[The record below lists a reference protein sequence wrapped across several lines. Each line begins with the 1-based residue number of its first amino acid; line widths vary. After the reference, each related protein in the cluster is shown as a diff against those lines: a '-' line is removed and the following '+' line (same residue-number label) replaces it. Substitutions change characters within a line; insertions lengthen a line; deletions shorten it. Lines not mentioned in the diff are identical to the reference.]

1 MASKSKKLKEKH
13 KNQRTTSM
21 KRRKFLGYQ
30 IVSKDGSNDIPEGF
44 YSLEIIRTKRV
55 LDDFF
60 SKDKSGLWVIV
71 PVYSGEIE
79 EPTFV

>member
-1 MASKSKKLKEKH
+1 MASKSKRLKKKKGE
-13 KNQRTTSM
+13 
-21 KRRKFLGYQ
+21 FIGYQ
-30 IVSKDGSNDIPEGF
+30 IVSKDGNNNIPDEF
-44 YSLEIIRTKRV
+44 YSFEVIRTKKV

-60 SKDKSGLWVIV
+60 NKDKSGLWMVV

>member
-1 MASKSKKLKEKH
+1 MYVKK
-13 KNQRTTSM
+13 R
-21 KRRKFLGYQ
+21 KRFLGYQ
-30 IVSKDGSNDIPEGF
+30 IVSKDGSNEIPEKF
-44 YSLEIIRTKRV
+44 HSFEIIRTKKI

-60 SKDKSGLWVIV
+60 SEDNSGLWVIV

>member
-1 MASKSKKLKEKH
+1 MASKSKKLKKG
-13 KNQRTTSM
+13 
-21 KRRKFLGYQ
+21 RREFLGYQ
-30 IVSKDGSNDIPEGF
+30 IISKDGNIDIPEEF
-44 YSLEIIRTKRV
+44 YSFEIIRTKRV

-60 SKDKSGLWVIV
+60 RKDKSGRWMVV